1 MTRNKKIITIFVALI
16 VIGIVF
22 VVSYYKLINKN
33 SDEVI
38 EIAQQTKEV
47 QEFLKKYPEANL
59 KVIIGDIFDKIA
71 FVEYIVRTEK
81 ERLNFFIYIDKT
93 TGEIERMEIAV
104 LNETGLEYST
114 DNILG
119 FLFNQP

>member
-1 MTRNKKIITIFVALI
+1 NKKIIIIFVALI
-16 VIGIVF
+16 VIGAVF
-22 VVSYYKLINKN
+22 IFVTDNKN
-33 SDEVI
+33 SEEVVK
-38 EIAQQTKEV
+38 IAQQTKEV
-47 QEFLKKYPEANL
+47 QEFLKKYPDANL

-71 FVEYIVRTEK
+71 FVEYIVRTET

-114 DNILG
+114 ENILK
-119 FLFNQP
+119 FLSN